1 MHGSM
6 TMDDGDVL
14 CSSLDIID
22 QHQPAMLTQQH
33 HFLLYWGLVGIRVFP
48 NGLFYY
54 ETSCNTKW
62 LTIWSHGNSPFQPQ
76 LDHKERQRI
85 SMVDMRTLLKPHL
98 PVERN
103 LIKSK

>member
-1 MHGSM
+1 M
-6 TMDDGDVL
+6 TMDDGDGL
-14 CSSLDIID
+14 CSSLDVIE
-22 QHQPAMLTQQH
+22 QHKPTMLTQQR
-33 HFLLYWGLVGIRVFP
+33 HFLLYWGLEGIRVFP

-54 ETSCNTKW
+54 ETSYNTKW

-85 SMVDMRTLLKPHL
+85 SMVDMRTLLKPHI